1 MRVATTERPLF
12 RGPERI
18 EIAVTG
24 ISVVVLLQVV
34 MTSLRITD
42 PAPDRFTI
50 LAGCC
55 AAFLCIAAG
64 SFLARSA
71 LRIACLLL
79 LFLDCLMLLSAFGG
93 RSLGAEILLLLLLEV
108 SVSLRF
114 PVTIALAANA
124 AILGFT
130 TLVGVSFGCT
140 AAQRIEVLLFGGL
153 IAYLA
158 EIAVFYRERL
168 VRAANTVEYQS
179 RSLENLAAANHS
191 FVAHLESAKAESA
204 ERERLMIT
212 RELHDAIGYSLTNI
226 AMMMNAA
233 RYLAREN
240 PEKLVEYCRK
250 TRELASSTLQET
262 RQILYKLR
270 VVTEKATENPPL
282 FFTRLCQDFAQA
294 TGVRTECHL
303 GNLPASLDDRVFTA
317 LFRSVQV
324 GFINALRHGSA
335 AHIRLAFWL
344 TDAELQMRV
353 WNDTPIRLP
362 DAEAA
367 GEGIGLRGVRERL
380 EAVSGGLSYGPVPD
394 GYEMVVT
401 IPREETGIPAL

>member
-1 MRVATTERPLF
+1 MSVVTTERPLV

-24 ISVVVLLQVV
+24 ISVVVLFYVNLVG
-34 MTSLRITD
+34 LRVTD
-42 PAPDRFTI
+42 TALDRFTI

-55 AAFLCIAAG
+55 AAFLCVAAG
-64 SFLARSA
+64 SLLARRA

-79 LFLDCLMLLSAFGG
+79 LFLDCLMVLSAFGG
-93 RSLGAEILLLLLLEV
+93 RSLGAELLLLLLLEV

-114 PVTIALAANA
+114 PLPIALAADA
-124 AILGFT
+124 AVLGFA
-130 TLVGVSFGCT
+130 TLVGVSLGST
-140 AAQRIEVLLFGGL
+140 AARRIEVLLFGGL

-158 EIAVFYRERL
+158 GLAVFYRERL
-168 VRAANTVEYQS
+168 VRSAHTVDFQA

-226 AMMMNAA
+226 AMMMSAS
-233 RYLAREN
+233 RYLREEN
-240 PEKLVEYCRK
+240 PQKLVEYCQK

-270 VVTEKATENPPL
+270 VVTEKAIENPPL

-294 TGVRTECHL
+294 TGVLTECHL

-324 GFINALRHGSA
+324 GFINALRHGST

-344 TDAELQMRV
+344 TDAELRMRV

-362 DAEAA
+362 DAEVA

-380 EAVSGGLSYGPVPD
+380 EAVSGSLSYGPVPD